1 MPSRSRSHRTPRAD
15 HSVGADR
22 RDEPAESPTRRTRR
36 QRTHR
41 RNHHQRR
48 LIVFRHVA
56 GISLDGITCPSHD
69 IPERAST
76 VDEMKPTNKYQVSKA
91 RQKELFDQ
99 RAGETPEQM
108 IARQLAMATPFEVAW
123 LMMVRQTDESDGG
136 RQARAMELLQLARS
150 VWWNRAAVVTSAV
163 GIVVSIA
170 ALVVALTS

>member
-1 MPSRSRSHRTPRAD
+1 
-15 HSVGADR
+15 
-22 RDEPAESPTRRTRR
+22 
-36 QRTHR
+36 
-41 RNHHQRR
+41 
-48 LIVFRHVA
+48 
-56 GISLDGITCPSHD
+56 
-69 IPERAST
+69 
-76 VDEMKPTNKYQVSKA
+76 MKPTNKYQVSKA